1 MSFSMWGALHE
12 EVKKTLLFTLWTND
26 SNIASIVACLA
37 LAAKPAFVASKL
49 FPISPVSFCILTS
62 LSFF

>member
-12 EVKKTLLFTLWTND
+12 EAKKTLLFTLWKHD

-37 LAAKPAFVASKL
+37 QAAKPAFVTSKL
-49 FPISPVSFCILTS
+49 FPISPLSLCILTS
-62 LSFF
+62 LSFL